1 MFTPKFQVQVPTLY
15 ESMHRVEKKSLFFKI
30 HVMFLLLHCCDSL
43 TDEVFEEAISFYSD
57 NLNQVS
63 FNLSY
68 IQAI

>member
-1 MFTPKFQVQVPTLY
+1 
-15 ESMHRVEKKSLFFKI
+15 MHRVEKKILFFKI

-43 TDEVFEEAISFYSD
+43 TDEVFEEAISFYSN
-57 NLNQVS
+57 NLNQVR